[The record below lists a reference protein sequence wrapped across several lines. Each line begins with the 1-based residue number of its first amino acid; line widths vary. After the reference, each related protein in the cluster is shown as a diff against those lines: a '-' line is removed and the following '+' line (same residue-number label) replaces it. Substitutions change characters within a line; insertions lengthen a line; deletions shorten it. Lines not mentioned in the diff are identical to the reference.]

1 MDIIF
6 SASILAAF
14 LAGMVA
20 LFAPCCITI
29 LLPAYLGSA
38 FRQKKN
44 ILKMSFVF
52 FAGIAVILVP
62 IGLGVAALAQVFR
75 DFHKEL
81 YMVGGLFM
89 LVLAYLSILS
99 KGLSLPFIDR
109 IKPKLNAEHPKSVFV
124 LGMLSGAATSCCAP
138 VLAGAM
144 TLAALSGTFWK
155 ALIVTFSYVFGMVFP
170 LFIAAYF
177 YDKFK
182 LENLKIVKGKT
193 FNIKLGKRKLSVHS
207 TNLFTGFIFF
217 VAGIVMIV
225 LALMGDAFWAP
236 ALQVKIGEALNTW
249 SQNIFNV
256 LENVPNFIWGSI
268 IIVTFIFL
276 FFKTKNKSK

>member
-44 ILKMSFVF
+44 ILKMSFIF

-268 IIVTFIFL
+268 IILTFIFL

>member
-109 IKPKLNAEHPKSVFV
+109 IKPKLNAGHPRSVFV

-268 IIVTFIFL
+268 IILTFIFL
-276 FFKTKNKSK
+276 FFKAKNKSK

>member
-44 ILKMSFVF
+44 ILKMSFIF

-268 IIVTFIFL
+268 IILTFIFL
-276 FFKTKNKSK
+276 FFKAKNKSK